1 MSNEAI
7 SKKITGYTLAA
18 TTIFIW
24 GVTFVSTK
32 ALLKDFSALEILF
45 IRFVMAYCGLWILS
59 PHKIR
64 TKNFR
69 EEFLFMLAGFCGVTF
84 YQFLENIAIMYTSA
98 SNVSVIVSINPI
110 FTAMTAQ
117 FFLREKHITPFF
129 IIGFVIAI
137 FGVALVSFNGK
148 VQFEFNPKGDVLAL
162 LAAISWGFYSLAVS
176 KINKLGF
183 PSIAA
188 TRRMFFWAVIFML
201 PLVAMG
207 AFVPAVNATDSFAVS
222 LDRAANAARFIKP
235 LNWTNL
241 IFLGLAAST
250 FCFSAWAKACRI
262 LGTVRITVGLYLIPV
277 ITTIFAF
284 FVLGEKITLMG
295 LCGTLCTIVG
305 LVISNRGKLRNEN
318 RRKHKRNLK

>member
-1 MSNEAI
+1 MSNEI
-7 SKKITGYTLAA
+7 DSKKFTGYTLAA

-24 GVTFVSTK
+24 GITFVSTK

-45 IRFVMAYCGLWILS
+45 IRFVLAYCGLWIIA

-69 EEFLFMLAGFCGVTF
+69 EECLFMLAGFCGVTF
-84 YQFLENIAIMYTSA
+84 YQFMENIAIMYTSA

-162 LAAISWGFYSLAVS
+162 LAAISWSFYSLAVS
-176 KINKLGF
+176 KINKLGYS
-183 PSIAA
+183 SIAA
-188 TRRMFFWAVIFML
+188 TRRLFLWAIIFML

-222 LDRAANAARFIKP
+222 LDVAANAARFSKL

-241 IFLGLAAST
+241 LFLGLGAST
-250 FCFSAWAKACRI
+250 FCFSAWAKACRV
-262 LGTVRITVGLYLIPV
+262 LGTVRITVALYLIPV
-277 ITTIFAF
+277 VTTIFAF
-284 FVLGEKITLMG
+284 FILREKITPMG
-295 LCGTLCTIVG
+295 LAGMACTICG
-305 LVISNRGKLRNEN
+305 LAISNWG
-318 RRKHKRNLK
+318 KHKER